1 MAGIGVYSTAIA
13 PEWVDYNGHLRDA
26 YYALLVS
33 YATDALMERLGM
45 DAAYRSR
52 TGCTLYTLELHLHF
66 LKEVKQDRTVVAAAR
81 LLAADRKRLHVA
93 FELSCQSDAEPSAGA
108 ELMLLHVH
116 RGTAVR
122 SHVFPPQVVASIDEL
137 LESSRTLK
145 AEVPSSRSIAL
156 RRP

>member
-66 LKEVKQDRTVVAAAR
+66 LKEVKQDRTVVAAVR

-93 FELSCQSDAEPSAGA
+93 FELCCQGDAEPSAGA

-122 SHVFPPQVVASIDEL
+122 SHVFPPQVAASIDEL